1 MNGLVS
7 GGFWTFE
14 FWLKNADLGLK
25 FLYYSKFK
33 GREAC
38 RIFGVANAFWEWK
51 NFWVWFKLFNRC
63 LSFFKEDFLP
73 SIIGLILNK
82 FIFYDFFLSLSIKLS
97 TLSYTSL
104 FELSS
109 NVISIIFYNYV
120 ILFNYKFYKYS
131 LMLTLNYLLF
141 GSLNFLE
148 WITYYTSCIHKGF
161 FMFCILGSWK
171 YPKKFKC
178 L

>member
-38 RIFGVANAFWEWK
+38 RIFGVAKVFWEWK
-51 NFWVWFKLFNRC
+51 NFCVWFKLFNSC
-63 LSFFKEDFLP
+63 LSFLVGACLP
-73 SIIGLILNK
+73 TIIGLIFNK
-82 FIFYDFFLSLSIKLS
+82 FSFYDFFLSLSIKLS
-97 TLSYTSL
+97 TLSYTL
-104 FELSS
+104 FSELSS
-109 NVISIIFYNYV
+109 NEISIIFYNWT
-120 ILFNYKFYKYS
+120 ILFYYKFYKYS
-131 LMLTLNYLLF
+131 LMLTLNDLLF
-141 GSLNFLE
+141 GSFNFLE
-148 WITYYTSCIHKGF
+148 WRTYCTSCIHKGF
-161 FMFCILGSWK
+161 FMFYILGSWK
-171 YPKKFKC
+171 YPKKLKC